1 MDVLKIKAK
10 ETLGDIERAETKRKN
25 LLRYLR
31 LAKERADLAEEER
44 DTLKE
49 KIKNKKEELENL
61 NKETAE
67 KDGDRVAKE
76 EEAEESEKARKA
88 LEAKEFEVGDELVM
102 LEIKCRDT
110 KKSADEKEDK
120 LAEAKVRHSSMKA
133 ELSELLARLNEA
145 ESKIV
150 KLSEE
155 TDSDTI
161 RVINLEIKHR
171 RYAQREEY
179 FEDKVE
185 TIEQQIRNL
194 EFEAGRNEAEVK
206 LLVVQRD
213 RLKCKCHLKLTS
225 FQFECQTEK
234 LMK

>member
-10 ETLGDIERAETKRKN
+10 ETLGDIERAETKGKN
-25 LLRYLR
+25 LSRYLR

-110 KKSADEKEDK
+110 KKSADEKEHK

-225 FQFECQTEK
+225 FQFKCQTEK
-234 LMK
+234 LMQ